1 MIPNDLKI
9 NQPRIH
15 ILTHTGEKP
24 FIFNISILFLHII
37 LSCLGIFKFRFKYFI
52 TNMLHVQ
59 NVNISSSEIF
69 LLNIHVENH
78 RRENSSIVI
87 YRPVIE
93 SSPYIV
99 VNSDLINETNSVTP
113 NSKEYRSL
121 VQSVTT
127 YYIIV
132 MKIYIPIQALL

>member
-1 MIPNDLKI
+1 
-9 NQPRIH
+9 
-15 ILTHTGEKP
+15 
-24 FIFNISILFLHII
+24 
-37 LSCLGIFKFRFKYFI
+37 
-52 TNMLHVQ
+52 MLHVQ

-99 VNSDLINETNSVTP
+99 VNSDLINKTNRVTP
-113 NSKEYRSL
+113 NSKEYCSL